1 MDAKLSWVKWLI
13 IYLVAAAV
21 LVVLS
26 YLAIGWYFGA
36 YPKVP
41 VISDLL
47 SPSLVSPTAAP
58 PPVAGKTAAQKL
70 AVTKT
75 TVKDGGFFYKINGHF
90 LKRPDYQ
97 GNILKG
103 DFVIDGDPR
112 QTKIKVLMTAKTGR
126 INMGT
131 FKGSFAGTEIWR
143 LVPTDLLK
151 GEIKDLAS
159 VELRLYFAS
168 TKADAYNQEVQRVL
182 DLAASGTAA
191 IPDNFALVPSMVGLI
206 EK

>member
-1 MDAKLSWVKWLI
+1 MDPKISWVKWLI
-13 IYLVAAAV
+13 IYIAVAAV
-21 LVVLS
+21 LGVLS

-47 SPSLVSPTAAP
+47 PSLPTRVTPSPTLGP
-58 PPVAGKTAAQKL
+58 GLVSKL

-75 TVKDGGFFYKINGHF
+75 EIKDGGFFYKINGHF

-97 GNILKG
+97 GDILKG
-103 DFVIDGDPR
+103 DFVIDGDER

-151 GEIKDLAS
+151 QEIKDLAP
-159 VELRLYFAS
+159 VQLRLYFAS
-168 TKADAYNQEVQRVL
+168 TKADTYSQEVQRVL
-182 DLAASGTAA
+182 DLAAGGIAA

-206 EK
+206 ER